1 MMKAA
6 VVHHPGRVT
15 TETVELALCG
25 PTDVVIRVKAC
36 GICGTDLR
44 IEAGEFLAVYPVTPG
59 HEFSGTVVEVGAQV
73 RHVRA
78 GQPVAVNPNLPCR
91 QCAYCR
97 RGKVHLCE
105 NPTACGVNFAGGFA
119 EYCKVPAEL
128 AVPLPEGLPM
138 ELAAM
143 MEPVSCCL
151 HGMDLAGVVPGDQV
165 VVLGGG
171 SIGLIMLQLARVAGA
186 ARVVVSEP
194 LEAKRTLAHELG
206 AWATVDPSVAP
217 EALGETVEE
226 LMPGGADVV
235 IEAAGVPATSAA
247 ALALARRGGT
257 VLFFGVN
264 SKELELPLSPYDVY
278 HRELT
283 IRGAF
288 TNPLTD
294 TRALALLAAGRL
306 RVAPLITHR
315 FPLAQVREG
324 LDAVR
329 AGETVKALVLPW
341 ESAAPAGTGAPAG
354 G

>member
-1 MMKAA
+1 MGGVRMMRAA
-6 VVHHPGRVT
+6 VVHEPGRVSVDA
-15 TETVELALCG
+15 VEMPTCG
-25 PTDVVIRVKAC
+25 STDVVIRVKAC

-59 HEFSGTVVEVGAQV
+59 HEFSGTVVEVGSQV
-73 RHVRA
+73 KHVRP
-78 GQPVAVNPNLPCR
+78 GEPVAVNPNLPCR

-105 NPTACGVNFAGGFA
+105 HPTACGVNFAGGFA
-119 EYCKVPAEL
+119 QYCRVPAEL
-128 AVPLPEGLPM
+128 AVRVPDGLTM

-186 ARVVVSEP
+186 AQVLVSEP
-194 LEAKRTLAHELG
+194 QAAKRALAHELG
-206 AWATVDPSVAP
+206 ACATVDPTAGP
-217 EALGETVEE
+217 EALREGVEE
-226 LMPGGADVV
+226 HMPGGADVV
-235 IEAAGVPATSAA
+235 IEAAGVAATSEA
-247 ALALARRGGT
+247 ALAPARRGGT

-264 SKELELPLSPYDVY
+264 AKQLELPLSPYDVY

-306 RVAPLITHR
+306 RVAPLISHR
-315 FPLAQVREG
+315 FPLAEVREG
-324 LDAVR
+324 LAAVR

-341 ESAAPAGTGAPAG
+341 ESG
-354 G
+354 GG